1 MKDSIGSVKLKTLKK
16 AIKSIEHS
24 LNGSPINDIDNI
36 DISFEYIIGSF
47 FPKVLDSIN
56 NRIKEE
62 KTKSYIEGYNVG
74 KSEND
79 NKGIT

>member
-36 DISFEYIIGSF
+36 DMSFEYVIGSF
-47 FPKVLDSIN
+47 FPKVLDNIN

-62 KTKSYIEGYNVG
+62 KTTQYIEGSNVG

-79 NKGIT
+79 NKGLT